1 MPSSCAISSAS
12 FRFEEPE
19 NTAILLRFSISAVM
33 RVLLRIASQLF
44 IRKSF
49 YLAEKEKASWHANPL

>member
-44 IRKSF
+44 IRKLF
-49 YLAEKEKASWHANPL
+49 YLAEKEKAS